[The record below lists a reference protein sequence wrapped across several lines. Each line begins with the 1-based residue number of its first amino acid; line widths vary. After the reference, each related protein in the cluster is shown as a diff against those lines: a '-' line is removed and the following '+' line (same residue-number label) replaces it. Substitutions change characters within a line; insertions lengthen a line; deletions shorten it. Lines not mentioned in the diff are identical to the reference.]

1 MEQSGKNRAE
11 LFQRLAK
18 QSVWIPCRKEE
29 NGNITLELLMNG
41 ERQQYIPAFFS
52 PNSGTGNFKPEDL
65 VSLPFSL
72 LRHTLI
78 ELPERICGIVIEPFG
93 DNLSL
98 SRKMLQDFDIQVS
111 GMSVSGKRHRGR
123 LILSVPE
130 TLPYGLKESLQSF
143 CSEQICIDEAW
154 ILLAREEGEAFPHW
168 LFVVDLSGR
177 KIEVFPEIAKKIRP
191 FMKNGERFELMER
204 NGLFRRDCFTD
215 AQIYK
220 SEIR

>member
-1 MEQSGKNRAE
+1 MDQSRKNRVE
-11 LFQRLAK
+11 MFQHLAK

-29 NGNITLELLMNG
+29 NGNITLELLVNG

-52 PNSGTGNFKPEDL
+52 PNSRTGNFKPEDL

-78 ELPERICGIVIEPFG
+78 ELPEQICGIVIEPFG
-93 DNLSL
+93 DNIPLSQ
-98 SRKMLQDFDIQVS
+98 KTLQDFDIQVS
-111 GMSVSGKRHRGR
+111 GMSVSGERHRGR
-123 LILSVPE
+123 LILSVPK
-130 TLPYGLKESLQSF
+130 TLPYGLKETLQSF
-143 CSEQICIDEAW
+143 FSEQICIDEAW
-154 ILLAREEGEAFPHW
+154 ILLAREEGEEFSHW
-168 LFVVDLSGR
+168 LFAVEFSGSR
-177 KIEVFPEIAKKIRP
+177 IEIFPKIAEKIRP

-204 NGLFRRDCFTD
+204 NNLFQRDHFTD